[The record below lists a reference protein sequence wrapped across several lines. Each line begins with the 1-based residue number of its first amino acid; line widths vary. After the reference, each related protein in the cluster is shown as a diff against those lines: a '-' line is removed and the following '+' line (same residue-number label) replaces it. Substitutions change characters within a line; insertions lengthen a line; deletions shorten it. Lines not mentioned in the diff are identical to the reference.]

1 MQLRPAIAAIR
12 SKEDRGQ
19 TRDGQGASDLETLAW
34 CETTAW
40 RHTQKDRGGVPS
52 AAVQRPSAEIY
63 RQGASDMETDTHTHR
78 DTQRRTDTQTYTET
92 RRHGQRHGYA
102 HMRNRRHTDEQTHGQ
117 SHRVRDS
124 QGQRDTMM
132 VRQQARWRDRQADGY
147 VFTETL
153 SQRYMCDDWP
163 LGGTEPVQKHTG
175 PRQKFLHFSC
185 TLIQDVAPPFPP

>member
-63 RQGASDMETDTHTHR
+63 RQGASDMETDTHTHTETR
-78 DTQRRTDTQTYTET
+78 SDARTRRRTQRHGDTDRGTATHICGIADTQT
-92 RRHGQRHGYA
+92 
-102 HMRNRRHTDEQTHGQ
+102 NRHTDKVIESET
-117 SHRVRDS
+117 HRVR
-124 QGQRDTMM
+124 
-132 VRQQARWRDRQADGY
+132 
-147 VFTETL
+147 ET
-153 SQRYMCDDWP
+153 P
-163 LGGTEPVQKHTG
+163 
-175 PRQKFLHFSC
+175 
-185 TLIQDVAPPFPP
+185 